1 MKKQQTTTKQAPP
14 EQMSGNR
21 AAKRPVPSGQER
33 MVTQAER
40 DEVEA
45 LLQRQTGAKSA
56 EVTRSEVGH
65 EIV

>member
-1 MKKQQTTTKQAPP
+1 MKKRQTTMKQAPP
-14 EQMSGNR
+14 EQRSGNR

-45 LLQRQTGAKSA
+45 LLQRQPGAKSA
-56 EVTRSEVGH
+56 EVARSEAEH
-65 EIV
+65 EIM